1 MNVKAGSMDVWYRYR
16 DERCGTNQRMNEM
29 TTRRARSMRYFPA
42 TVPVMAFAIDRDGK
56 LAMVQANPAMA
67 QRHAPSKHRGQ
78 HWSELGLP
86 DHDRMAR
93 TVARVLGGEPVDVR
107 LTAEGSVIDVRAW
120 PTYDRESAIVGA
132 FGVAVVRGE
141 ASDVELLDEHDSA
154 RLREILDHI
163 EDGYYEVDLRG
174 RFLVINDAVA
184 RMIGYAREDLLGA
197 VWPDYHQTDSDDIA
211 LVEDAFRD
219 VYQTREPV
227 QAVEGRI
234 RRADGAERAIE
245 LSISPILNSRGRV
258 TGFRGI
264 VRDVTERKRADDDLA
279 ERMTLLAVLEQVDT
293 ELSQTLDVDMVLTIG
308 MNALMLLSHADAS
321 EIVIRDE
328 RTDVFT
334 LARHLGF
341 DEAIELVPQTMG
353 IIGRVLREMQPELTL
368 DVSADPDYHAV
379 RQTTRAQMTLPMIAH
394 HRLLG
399 VVSLETDDPTRFT
412 PEVFEFTGL
421 LAARMAAAIENAR
434 LYQLSQSQL
443 AELRGLYEQVSAL
456 EQIKTDMIRIASHD
470 LRSPLGIIV
479 GYLDLL
485 LYDLEPTLNDEQRG
499 FFDAMKRAADRMQ
512 RMTTDI
518 LSLERV
524 QTVRMQTHVRL
535 HLETLLRKIV
545 DDFEDNAAHKGV
557 TILRA
562 FGDERVPIVGDP
574 ISLAE
579 AIGNLIGNAIKY
591 TAAGGQVEVR
601 LIRGSRSAEVLVIDN
616 GIGIAEDE
624 QGKLFSPF
632 YRIKSE
638 ETQGIEGTGL
648 GLYLVRKI
656 VEQHSGEVILQ
667 STHGE
672 GSTFGFRVP
681 MFVTSMLESPKP

>member
-1 MNVKAGSMDVWYRYR
+1 
-16 DERCGTNQRMNEM
+16 NEM
-29 TTRRARSMRYFPA
+29 TARRLPSMRHFPA
-42 TVPVMAFAIDRDGK
+42 TVPVMAFAIDREGR

-67 QRHAPSKHRGQ
+67 QRYSPWRYRGL

-86 DHDRMAR
+86 DTDRLGR
-93 TVARVLGGEPVDVR
+93 TLMRVLGGEPVDLR
-107 LTAEGSVIDVRAW
+107 LMADNALVDIRAW

-132 FGVAVVRGE
+132 FGVAVIRASGE
-141 ASDVELLDEHDSA
+141 PEMLSEHDSA

-174 RFLVINDAVA
+174 RFLVVNDAAA
-184 RMIGYAREDLLGA
+184 RLLGLTRDELLG
-197 VWPDYHQTDSDDIA
+197 VSWPDYRETNSNEA
-211 LVEDAFRD
+211 LLIENAFRD
-219 VYQTREPV
+219 VYRTKEPL
-227 QAVEGRI
+227 QAVEGQI
-234 RRADGAERAIE
+234 RRPDGAERSIE
-245 LSISPILNSRGRV
+245 LSISPILNGRGRV

-264 VRDVTERKRADDDLA
+264 VRDVTERKQADDDLA
-279 ERMTLLAVLEQVDT
+279 KRVALLAVLEQVDT
-293 ELSQTLDVDMVLTIG
+293 ELSQTLDLDNVLTIG
-308 MNALMLLSHADAS
+308 MNALLLLSHADAS

-334 LARHLGF
+334 LARHTGF
-341 DEAIELVPQTMG
+341 DDAIELVPQSMG
-353 IIGRVLREMQPELTL
+353 IIGRVLRQMKPDLTL
-368 DVSADPDYHAV
+368 DVAADPDYYAV
-379 RQTTRAQMTLPMIAH
+379 RPATRAQITLPLIAH
-394 HRLLG
+394 YRLLG
-399 VVSLETDDPTRFT
+399 VVSLETDDPARFT
-412 PEVFEFTGL
+412 PEIFEFASL
-421 LAARMAAAIENAR
+421 LTARVAAAIENAR

-485 LYDLEPTLNDEQRG
+485 LYDLEPTLNAEQRG

-535 HLETLLRKIV
+535 NLESVVRKIV

-557 TILRA
+557 KIVRA

-591 TAAGGQVEVR
+591 TPAGGRVEVR
-601 LIRGSRSAEVLVIDN
+601 LNRERKAAEVLVIDN
-616 GIGIAEDE
+616 GIGIAEAD
-624 QGKLFSPF
+624 QDKLFSPF

-648 GLYLVRKI
+648 GLYLVRRI
-656 VEQHSGEVILQ
+656 VEQHSGEMIFHSV
-667 STHGE
+667 HGE

-681 MFVTSMLESPKP
+681 LFVTSMLESPNS